1 MTKDLTN
8 VKDKLSKQI
17 KLSQHKDE
25 EIQQGEGL
33 IKQFQKKN
41 ANLDQTLD
49 QTKGEVHER
58 NVEIDQKNKEIKN
71 ITRQLISSE
80 NHTQAVQ
87 YDILKLQS

>member
-1 MTKDLTN
+1 MTKELTN

-33 IKQFQKKN
+33 IKTVQKKN
-41 ANLDQTLD
+41 AKLDQILD

-58 NVEIDQKNKEIKN
+58 NQELEEKTKQIKN
-71 ITRQLISSE
+71 VTS
-80 NHTQAVQ
+80 
-87 YDILKLQS
+87 